1 MKCKIQ
7 WFLVYSLD
15 CWASLVTQQLR
26 IGLPMPANAG
36 EVSSISASGRSPG
49 EGNSNLIQYAWEENP
64 VDRGA
69 WLATVLGVIKSRTQL
84 SD

>member
-1 MKCKIQ
+1 M
-7 WFLVYSLD
+7 
-15 CWASLVTQQLR
+15 TQQLR